1 MDVLQRSLSRKPT
14 DISEET
20 YYQIVQT
27 EKSNPNEGV
36 TFPMNEKS
44 NAELD

>member
-1 MDVLQRSLSRKPT
+1 MDVLQRSLSRKLT

-27 EKSNPNEGV
+27 EKSNSNEGE

-44 NAELD
+44 DAELD

>member
-1 MDVLQRSLSRKPT
+1 MDVLQRSLTRKTT

-27 EKSNPNEGV
+27 EKSNSNEGE

-44 NAELD
+44 DAELD